1 MSRNHQEHTYGKRV
15 RTLRRLRWVLGEVR
29 AALVSEIRA
38 NGSDSRTHSGQADAW
53 DMPYTKAQAIR
64 NYSFL
69 AGQYAI

>member
-38 NGSDSRTHSGQADAW
+38 NRSDSGTHRGQADAW